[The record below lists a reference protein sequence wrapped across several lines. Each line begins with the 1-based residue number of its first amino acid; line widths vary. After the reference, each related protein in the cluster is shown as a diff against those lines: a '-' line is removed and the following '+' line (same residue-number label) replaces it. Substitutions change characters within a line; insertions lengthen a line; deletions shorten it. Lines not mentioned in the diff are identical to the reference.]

1 MNGQKS
7 VSTKLQEIFGISL
20 ESTGSQIGTKHSSN
34 FSCLTRAMIFA
45 KQQSEAHYCCFYSF
59 LTLIQFA
66 LNRFLNIPDFYW
78 KRMRGDQAESFTWD
92 MRRLAPSV
100 MGPAAQAT
108 GMQPA
113 VMGPTLAYSS
123 PAQATGL
130 AAPPSHRP
138 LSDVMGQEPSVFIG
152 CTGHWPR
159 SAPATDHW
167 ALSSS
172 VNRGCKDLAEEASC
186 LS

>member
-1 MNGQKS
+1 MLPDAGDDCAWLAAH
-7 VSTKLQEIFGISL
+7 LQSLTFQTLGVILIS
-20 ESTGSQIGTKHSSN
+20 N
-34 FSCLTRAMIFA
+34 MRCRARIA
-45 KQQSEAHYCCFYSF
+45 DGKARAQA
-59 LTLIQFA
+59 A
-66 LNRFLNIPDFYW
+66 LGHAALC
-78 KRMRGDQAESFTWD
+78 T
-92 MRRLAPSV
+92 SV
-100 MGPAAQAT
+100 MGPAAGAT
-108 GMQPA
+108 GLQPA

-167 ALSSS
+167 ALSFS

-186 LS
+186 PS